1 MPRKALTDDERAK
14 RRQADRDKA
23 REAVDALK
31 ASDGWQRWL
40 STRRHFHRY
49 SLANQ
54 LLIAHQCPHATRVAG
69 FRAWLKLGYCVAQGQ
84 AAIRIWV
91 PMAPSKAQLERWRAA
106 GSNPDDRPRTHFRL
120 GPVFDRNQVQEL
132 PPPAQPVG
140 LDPPITNI
148 DGDTLTHLN
157 QPLRR
162 LAADL
167 GSLVELETMPAQRH
181 GYYEPESKRIALNDT
196 LSVNAQIK
204 TLIHELAHALTR
216 SDRLDEDPE
225 LSYAEEELVAECVA
239 YTVCGTAGLDVAGYA
254 IPYLASWS
262 EAASIDTIEQG
273 ARLID
278 RLARRIETAIE
289 ATGKAGDEGD
299 LVAEAA
305 AVKPVEEQLVAV
317 G

>member
-1 MPRKALTDDERAK
+1 MPRKALTDDERAA
-14 RRQADRDKA
+14 RRQADRDRA

-40 STRRHFHRY
+40 SSRRHFHLY

-69 FRAWLKLGYCVAQGQ
+69 FRAWLKLGYCVTKGQ
-84 AAIRIWV
+84 SAIRIWV
-91 PMAPSKAQLERWRAA
+91 PMAPSKAQLERWRTA
-106 GSNPDDRPRTHFRL
+106 GSDPDDRPRTHYRL
-120 GPVFDRNQVQEL
+120 GPVFDRSQVQEL
-132 PPPAQPVG
+132 PPPAEPVG
-140 LDPPITNI
+140 LDPPIATV

-157 QPLRR
+157 EPLRR

-167 GSLVELETMPAQRH
+167 GSAVELETMPAHQH
-181 GYYEPESKRIALNDT
+181 GYYEPQSKFIALNDT
-196 LSVNAQIK
+196 LSPNAQVK

-216 SDRLDEDPE
+216 SDRLEEDPE

-262 EAASIDTIEQG
+262 DAASIDTMSRAPGSSTVSPG
-273 ARLID
+273 ASRPPS
-278 RLARRIETAIE
+278 RSRGRPARRQT
-289 ATGKAGDEGD
+289 
-299 LVAEAA
+299 
-305 AVKPVEEQLVAV
+305 
-317 G
+317 